1 MGQDEHGKSAMSKHQ
16 PTSLLS
22 SPVVRG
28 FFGRCPCC
36 GKGRIFRAF
45 LKVADRCEVCGE
57 ELFHHRADDFPAY
70 VVIFIVGHTLVPTA
84 LSVEINFAPPIWLH
98 LALWLPAAL
107 VMTLGLLQPVKGVIV
122 ALQWSLGMH
131 GFELAKAR
139 RQAGAC
145 TPTYRT
151 A

>member
-1 MGQDEHGKSAMSKHQ
+1 M
-16 PTSLLS
+16 
-22 SPVVRG
+22 
-28 FFGRCPCC
+28 
-36 GKGRIFRAF
+36 FRAF

-57 ELFHHRADDFPAY
+57 EFFHHRADDFPAY
-70 VVIFIVGHTLVPTA
+70 VVIFIVGHTLVPA
-84 LSVEINFAPPIWLH
+84 SLSVEINFAPPIWLH

-107 VMTLGLLQPVKGVIV
+107 IMTLGLLQPVKGVIV

-131 GFELAKAR
+131 GFEGAKAR

-145 TPTYRT
+145 TVTYRT

>member
-1 MGQDEHGKSAMSKHQ
+1 MSSPQ
-16 PTSLLS
+16 PASLLS

-36 GKGRIFRAF
+36 GRGRMFRAF

-57 ELFHHRADDFPAY
+57 EFFHHRADDFPAY
-70 VVIFIVGHTLVPTA
+70 VVIFIVGHTLVPA
-84 LSVEINFAPPIWLH
+84 SLSVEINFAPPIWLH

-107 VMTLGLLQPVKGVIV
+107 IMTLGLLQPVKGVIV

-131 GFELAKAR
+131 GFEGAKAR

-145 TPTYRT
+145 TVTYRT

>member
-1 MGQDEHGKSAMSKHQ
+1 MSSPQ
-16 PTSLLS
+16 PASLLS
-22 SPVVRG
+22 FPAVRG

-36 GKGRIFRAF
+36 GKGRMFRAY

-57 ELFHHRADDFPAY
+57 ELLHHRADDFPAY
-70 VVIFIVGHTLVPTA
+70 VVIFIVGHTLVPAA

-107 VMTLGLLQPVKGVIV
+107 IMTLGLLQPVKGVIV

-131 GFELAKAR
+131 GFEGAKTR
-139 RQAGAC
+139 RQAGTTC
-145 TPTYRT
+145 TATYRM

>member
-1 MGQDEHGKSAMSKHQ
+1 MKLCHAYIECKRSGAMSMSSPQ
-16 PTSLLS
+16 PASLLS

-36 GKGRIFRAF
+36 GRGRMFRAF

-57 ELFHHRADDFPAY
+57 EFFHHRADDFPAY
-70 VVIFIVGHTLVPTA
+70 VVIFIVGHTLVPA
-84 LSVEINFAPPIWLH
+84 SLSVEINFAPPIWLH

-107 VMTLGLLQPVKGVIV
+107 IMTLGLLQPVKGVIV

-131 GFELAKAR
+131 GFEGAKAR
-139 RQAGAC
+139 
-145 TPTYRT
+145 
-151 A
+151 